1 MFLIMFLLKRY
12 VPPKEQLKNKEQL
25 NQSSDIK
32 NYSSENCSS
41 KTNLVDSPTRHRKLL
56 IILTAFCLSTYGA
69 LELTHFQYS
78 STYYQYFGLKITAP
92 TAARIMS
99 AMAAC
104 FTIGR
109 CLSAFIAIKVK
120 PEIMI
125 IYHLGIIITAMCV
138 LFFGQNYITL
148 IWIGNVIMGKKLRE
162 N

>member
-1 MFLIMFLLKRY
+1 MFILKRY
-12 VPPKEQLKNKEQL
+12 VPPKEQLKNKETL
-25 NQSSDIK
+25 NQSSDFK
-32 NYSSENCSS
+32 NYSAENSSS

-56 IILTAFCLSTYGA
+56 IVLTAICLSAYGA
-69 LELTHFQYS
+69 LELTHFQCS

-99 AMAAC
+99 AMAGSYTA
-104 FTIGR
+104 GR

-125 IYHLGIIITAMCV
+125 IYHFGTIIAAMCV

-148 IWIGNVIMGKKLRE
+148 IWIGNVMMGKKLRE
-162 N
+162 NYK